1 MIGRTVFYDGF
12 QIRRD
17 AWRCMGRLAVYGT
30 PSEGV
35 GCLAVCVGCLA
46 RVWDAWRGDER
57 HIRRG
62 GIVLLFN
69 RGKFYGF
76 SIFCIFFL
84 EFSEKNRKFAI
95 RYQLSQYFAMGK
107 YINPFT
113 DWGFKRL
120 FGQEFSK
127 DLLISFLND
136 LLVDEMHIRDVTFK
150 V

>member
-1 MIGRTVFYDGF
+1 MPMSSAVQQLLCKRISAGGRYKKNFLSSV
-12 QIRRD
+12 
-17 AWRCMGRLAVYGT
+17 GT
-30 PSEGV
+30 PSG
-35 GCLAVCVGCLA
+35 
-46 RVWDAWRGDER
+46 VWDVWGDER

-62 GIVLLFN
+62 GIVLLSN
-69 RGKFYGF
+69 IGKLDGF
-76 SIFCIFFL
+76 SNFCIFFL

>member
-1 MIGRTVFYDGF
+1 MI
-12 QIRRD
+12 
-17 AWRCMGRLAVYGT
+17 ANPSGRLARGA
-30 PSEGV
+30 GA
-35 GCLAVCVGCLA
+35 LAVCVGRLA
-46 RVWDAWRGDER
+46 RVWDAWWGDER

-113 DWGFKRL
+113 STCLFLSLTRRLKNVKVILTNGF
-120 FGQEFSK
+120 
-127 DLLISFLND
+127 
-136 LLVDEMHIRDVTFK
+136 MY
-150 V
+150 